1 MTLTVNFMCMFL
13 RYSHY
18 VSISFPFLFPS
29 AFNSATYDISNLAS
43 ELLSAENLL
52 RGETNRF
59 LKWSLSEIDNF
70 LYECLI
76 KFTRADI

>member
-1 MTLTVNFMCMFL
+1 MKSLDPIDAMLTVIFMCLFL
-13 RYSHY
+13 KYSHY

-52 RGETNRF
+52 RGEIEQIF
-59 LKWSLSEIDNF
+59 KMELV
-70 LYECLI
+70 
-76 KFTRADI
+76 